1 MLPQDQRGQLFVIS
15 APSGVGK
22 TTIIRTILAQWPSL
36 RFSVSCT
43 TRSPRAGETPGKDY
57 HFLSHEEFER
67 GIQSGRFL
75 EWAQV
80 HGQYYGTDGEQIE
93 EWLIDGEDVL
103 LDIDVQGARQVRCA
117 HPGVQSIFI
126 LPPSMKALE
135 ERLRGR
141 NTESPEQLAARLT
154 AARKE
159 IQEAHWYDYIVVN
172 DILEDAIADL
182 QAILRSCRCKRM
194 FQLEKVR
201 TFLIPQTPF

>member
-1 MLPQDQRGQLFVIS
+1 MPPQDQRGQLFVIS

-22 TTIIRTILAQWPSL
+22 TTIIRSILSEGASL

-43 TRSPRAGETPGKDY
+43 TRLPREGEIPGRDY
-57 HFLSHEEFER
+57 HFLSREEFES
-67 GIQSGRFL
+67 GIQAGRFL
-75 EWAQV
+75 EWAHV

-117 HPGVQSIFI
+117 HPQAHTIFI
-126 LPPSMKALE
+126 LPPSLEALE

-141 NTESPEQLAARLT
+141 GTESQEQLATRLA
-154 AARKE
+154 AARRE

-172 DILEDAIADL
+172 GIVREAAADL
-182 QAILRSCRCKRM
+182 QAIFRSCRCLRRL
-194 FQLEKVR
+194 QLERVR
-201 TFLIPQTPF
+201 PYLIAH